1 MTTDLKHA
9 SEWLESTVAGSISM
23 SSGDHKV
30 ITAHQSENAADV
42 IRAMLE
48 HHYHCIPI
56 TLGGTASANRIIN
69 FITLTDV
76 VAGGFALC
84 GNSPV

>member
-42 IRAMLE
+42 IRAQDE
-48 HHYHCIPI
+48 PSN
-56 TLGGTASANRIIN
+56 GT
-69 FITLTDV
+69 
-76 VAGGFALC
+76 
-84 GNSPV
+84 